1 MKYITTI
8 VCSPYIKIKLTT
20 ENITLFFF
28 SPIRKLIQIS

>member
-20 ENITLFFF
+20 ENITLFS
-28 SPIRKLIQIS
+28 SPL